1 MPTAVASWSCRHC
14 AKLTRPDSTVCG
26 FCGAATV
33 PVPDAAP
40 AFPMPEV
47 ACPVC
52 DSPVLLYALGC
63 VNCGVSFEN
72 RDTRARARRLK
83 DDRSVLVQVAAT
95 VSLVGLFAVVG
106 FFLAS
111 RSSSSWTAWSI
122 TTSLFVAG
130 LTLAATGVVIAF
142 RDLTGMA
149 AGRVDADGRARA
161 VCGGVTAGL
170 SLLLYW
176 VAAGCGVCS
185 LL

>member
-1 MPTAVASWSCRHC
+1 MPTAVASGSCRHC
-14 AKLTRPDSTVCG
+14 AKLIRPDTTVCG
-26 FCGAATV
+26 FCGAATAT
-33 PVPDAAP
+33 VPDAAP
-40 AFPMPEV
+40 IYPMPEV

-52 DSPVLLYALGC
+52 DDPVLLYALGC

-83 DDRSVLVQVAAT
+83 DDRSVLVQMAAT
-95 VSLVGLFAVVG
+95 VSLVGLFAVIG

-111 RSSSSWTAWSI
+111 RASSSWVPWAITAG
-122 TTSLFVAG
+122 LFVGG
-130 LTLAATGVVIAF
+130 LALAAAGVVVAF

-161 VCGGVTAGL
+161 VCGGVTAGF
-170 SLLLYW
+170 SVLLYW
-176 VAAGCGVCS
+176 AAAGCGVCS